1 MKFPMIVPA
10 ILSAVLLPSC
20 FTSRSEFAPENHQVT
35 VGMPSKLSER
45 ERFYISDVDR
55 TLRNQGYT
63 PVRNGTGDLD
73 LEFEIAEGPINIDTT
88 IELSEARDQVAK
100 GFGRAG
106 GAPLIG
112 RDKVAER
119 SFNTAYEEFRSS
131 LPSASDRGSRSHGN
145 EESNGEQEYV
155 Y

>member
-1 MKFPMIVPA
+1 MKFQTVLLA
-10 ILSAVLLPSC
+10 LLSAILLPSC
-20 FTSRSEFAPENHQVT
+20 ITSRSEFSPESRQVT

-55 TLRNQGYT
+55 TLRDQGYT
-63 PVRNGTGDLD
+63 PVRHGTGDLD

-88 IELSEARDQVAK
+88 IELFEARDQVAK
-100 GFGRAG
+100 GFGRAA

-119 SFNTAYEEFRSS
+119 SFNTAFEEFRSA
-131 LPSASDRGSRSHGN
+131 LPGASERGSRDHGN
-145 EESNGEQEYV
+145 AVPEEQYV

>member
-1 MKFPMIVPA
+1 MKFPMCVLA
-10 ILSAVLLPSC
+10 VLSAVALPSC
-20 FTSRSEFAPENHQVT
+20 YTSRSDFAPENHQVT

-55 TLRNQGYT
+55 TLRDQGYT
-63 PVRNGTGDLD
+63 PVRNGAGDLE

-88 IELSEARDQVAK
+88 IELYEHRSQIAK
-100 GFGRAG
+100 GFGRAA

-112 RDKVAER
+112 RDKVADR

-131 LPSASDRGSRSHGN
+131 LPNASDRSSRSYDN